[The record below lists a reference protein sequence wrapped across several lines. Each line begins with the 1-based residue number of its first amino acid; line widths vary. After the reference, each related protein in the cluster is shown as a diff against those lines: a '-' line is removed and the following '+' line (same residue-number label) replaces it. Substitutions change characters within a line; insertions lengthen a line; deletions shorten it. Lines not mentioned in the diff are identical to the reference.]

1 METLSIRSFKYYLIM
16 NTIIFVTLI
25 LVLVVVYLAF
35 SVINDRITSM
45 YEHLISI
52 EEHITEDVDEYETII
67 QQLHDE
73 FGKMIQATSVLSD
86 SEVKNLEKRFND
98 KAKKQS
104 EQVKRIIETYE
115 KSDISLLDAVF
126 QEVNKEKEK
135 QLKKQTKKQS
145 KK

>member
-1 METLSIRSFKYYLIM
+1 M

-67 QQLHDE
+67 QQIHDKL
-73 FGKMIQATSVLSD
+73 GKMIKATSMLSD

-104 EQVKRIIETYE
+104 EQVKRIIEKSQ

-126 QEVNKEKEK
+126 QELNNGRE
-135 QLKKQTKKQS
+135 KQTKKQS